1 MALSIEKHTEFSS
14 RLKYAREAAGLSK
27 AELAR
32 RVGVTPA
39 YIGQLENMQEES
51 RKNPSKPLL
60 DRLAQILK
68 INSAW
73 LDAGEGEMPRNKFKQ
88 FADARQQEM
97 AEKRT
102 AGNVVAEAQARYPTG
117 SLALTAFEETLFYM
131 LRDLPEEAR
140 KRVEKDIIMEWT
152 AARRQKPT

>member
-1 MALSIEKHTEFSS
+1 MQENNCPNIKKILLALADHLNVKGIRGLANALGVKESLLYSWIRNGNIVDTG
-14 RLKYAREAAGLSK
+14 LILSK
-27 AELAR
+27 CPTINREW
-32 RVGVTPA
+32 
-39 YIGQLENMQEES
+39 
-51 RKNPSKPLL
+51 
-60 DRLAQILK
+60 LK
-68 INSAW
+68 T
-73 LDAGEGEMPRNKFKQ
+73 GEGEMLQNKFKQ
-88 FADARQQEM
+88 FADARLRQM
-97 AEKRT
+97 AEKRA

>member
-1 MALSIEKHTEFSS
+1 MTK
-14 RLKYAREAAGLSK
+14 K
-27 AELAR
+27 
-32 RVGVTPA
+32 
-39 YIGQLENMQEES
+39 
-51 RKNPSKPLL
+51 
-60 DRLAQILK
+60 DRLEKYLQHKGIGPTAFARALGISNSHVSE
-68 INSAW
+68 INSRRNNRTLYLAIRSNPDFSDCNTEW
-73 LDAGEGEMPRNKFKQ
+73 IDTGEGEMLQNKFKQ
-88 FADARQQEM
+88 FADARLRQM
-97 AEKRT
+97 AEKRA